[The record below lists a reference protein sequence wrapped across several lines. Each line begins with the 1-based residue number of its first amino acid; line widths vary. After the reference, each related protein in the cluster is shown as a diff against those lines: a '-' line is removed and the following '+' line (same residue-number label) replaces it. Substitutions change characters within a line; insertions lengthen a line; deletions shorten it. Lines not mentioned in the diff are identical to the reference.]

1 MSVKRYVKKPI
12 PIEAVQWTGTNTK
25 ELMEFSKDVRFIY
38 HDGGDGNVSTE
49 MYVQTLEGD
58 LYAKIGDFILK
69 GIRGEVYPCAK
80 EIFEATYEEVK

>member
-1 MSVKRYVKKPI
+1 MIKKYVKKPI
-12 PIEAVQWTGTNTK
+12 PIEAIQWTGTNTK
-25 ELMEFSKDVRFIY
+25 ELMEFSKDIRFIY
-38 HDGGDGNVSTE
+38 HDSGDGNVSTE

-69 GIRGEVYPCAK
+69 GIKGETYPCAK